1 MNWGKK
7 IAILYIGFICMIGFL
22 VYKSSAEKVDLVS
35 PDYYA
40 QELKFQDKINQ
51 MNNMNLISGQIEY
64 QAKNNTITISYPKSW
79 QEFPATGNIK
89 FYRPSNSKLDFST
102 TLKIN
107 SSGVQQIQNAQFER
121 GIYTMQISFTQQGK
135 KYYKEQQIFMN

>member
-7 IAILYIGFICMIGFL
+7 IAILYIGFICMIGLL
-22 VYKSSAEKVDLVS
+22 VYKSSAERVDLVS

-51 MNNMNLISGQIEY
+51 MNNMNLISGKLEY
-64 QAKNNTITISYPKSW
+64 QAKNNIITINYPKSW
-79 QEFPATGNIK
+79 QEFPATGEIK

-102 TLKIN
+102 SLKID
-107 SSGVQQIQNAQFER
+107 STGVQQIQNAQFER
-121 GIYTMQISFTQQGK
+121 GIYTMQIGFTQQGK
-135 KYYKEQQIFMN
+135 KYYMEQQVFMN